1 MNDASNIP
9 ENEQPESIPTASGA
23 AQTPDE
29 NTVQAAEE
37 TTAQTPEET
46 PAQTPEETAAQTA
59 EETAAQT
66 PEETTAQPN
75 TCPQC
80 GAVLKPGASFCA
92 NCGAPVDGSDDVT
105 YHIVRPEAERS
116 YEDAN
121 FLPSDDAANTPP
133 RYYTP
138 DADAWAE
145 KPKRKRRAR
154 RPRTARTPEQKRLIT
169 RIACLCLVCAL
180 LGGLGGGAVA
190 GLINRSGKSAGSS
203 ASGSSGTLVTQPV
216 SSDPSSASAIYS
228 QACKQVVAITTEVT
242 YTNYFGQT
250 SSQASCGSGF
260 FITEDGYVLT
270 NYHVISTAHQYGYAV
285 SVLTYDGT
293 TYQATIVGVDKDN
306 DIALLKID
314 ATGMTPVTFGDSDSM
329 SVGDTVYAVGNPL
342 GELEFTMTSGMIS
355 ALDRTITT
363 SDGTDSGINMFQIDA
378 AVNAGNSGGPVYNTS
393 GQVIGIVTAKYSSS
407 GVEGLGFAIP
417 VNDAV
422 AIANDLMKNGTVT
435 DRAQL
440 GITLQTI
447 PDSAAQ
453 YYNMPDGAYVNAV
466 NSGSCAEKAGLKA
479 GDIITAI
486 DDTAVSSGDALRSAL
501 RGYSA
506 GESATLTVSRSGET
520 LKLTVTFDRASDSTK

>member
-1 MNDASNIP
+1 MNDASIFP
-9 ENEQPESIPTASGA
+9 ESEQPEQNPTASDA

-29 NTVQAAEE
+29 NTSAQAQTPAEE

-46 PAQTPEETAAQTA
+46 PAQTP

-121 FLPSDDAANTPP
+121 FQPSDDAANTPP

-145 KPKRKRRAR
+145 KPKRKHRAR
-154 RPRTARTPEQKRLIT
+154 KPRTARTPEQKRLIT

-190 GLINRSGKSAGSS
+190 GLITRSGKSSGSS
-203 ASGSSGTLVTQPV
+203 ATGSSGTLVTQPV
-216 SSDPSSASAIYS
+216 SSDPSSASSIYDL
-228 QACKQVVAITTEVT
+228 ACKQVVAITTEVT

-293 TYQATIVGVDKDN
+293 TYQATIVGVDEDN

-314 ATGMTPVTFGDSDSM
+314 AAGVTPVTFGDSDGM
-329 SVGDTVYAVGNPL
+329 AVGDTVYAVGNPL

-363 SDGTDSGINMFQIDA
+363 SDGSDSGINMFQIDA